1 MTVAQ
6 NTVKQFIV
14 SCMSVV
20 SGCCV
25 VRQRPVRTERRM
37 IACSLCLSAAVVK
50 LVYGYMFQGQAQS
63 SHNFGSGQ
71 EDFGVKNKFWG
82 QLCISSITAVKWC
95 LLDSFG
101 GGAKHKFGGTAPS
114 LAPWLC
120 LVYRCACVCMCLC
133 AQVAV
138 LLQYNHKTSFTIQ
151 ELQENTQMTVA
162 DLQQVLRTL
171 LKIRLLFC
179 DYTTSSSLSSS
190 AAAESEASV
199 TEKDS
204 ELLLPLD
211 AVCHLYQDYKNR
223 KTRVNI
229 NVPLRS
235 VEKRELEATHK
246 SVDDERRYLIEA
258 AIIRVMK
265 TKQKL
270 AHQDLVGRVM
280 GQLAARFVADCRTIK
295 KCIDD
300 LISRDYMKRCDNSP
314 STYQYVA

>member
-1 MTVAQ
+1 
-6 NTVKQFIV
+6 
-14 SCMSVV
+14 
-20 SGCCV
+20 
-25 VRQRPVRTERRM
+25 
-37 IACSLCLSAAVVK
+37 
-50 LVYGYMFQGQAQS
+50 
-63 SHNFGSGQ
+63 
-71 EDFGVKNKFWG
+71 
-82 QLCISSITAVKWC
+82 
-95 LLDSFG
+95 
-101 GGAKHKFGGTAPS
+101 
-114 LAPWLC
+114 
-120 LVYRCACVCMCLC
+120 MCLC
-133 AQVAV
+133 TQVAV

-179 DYTTSSSLSSS
+179 DYTSSSSSSSLS
-190 AAAESEASV
+190 AAATATTVAESDSS
-199 TEKDS
+199 EKDS

-211 AVCHLYQDYKNR
+211 AVCHLYQDYRNR

-258 AIIRVMK
+258 AIIRIMK

-270 AHQDLVGRVM
+270 AHQDLVGQVM
-280 GQLAARFVADCRTIK
+280 GQLAARFMADSRTIK

-300 LISRDYMKRCDNSP
+300 LINRDYMKRCDNSP